1 MADINHKTTSF
12 LQQKAETELKEELD
26 ALAQNDKGPKPPK
39 WRLSPR
45 AVYTFIMGGEA
56 GGKTIVPKYIGDGAR
71 IETAIAT
78 LATDRALLLTGVPG
92 TAKSRVS
99 EHLAAAIS
107 GDTSFLIQG
116 SSATTEEDL
125 LFGWNYASLIAHG
138 PSEASLI
145 PGPVA
150 RAMQSGQ
157 LIRIEELTRIP
168 SMIQDNLLSVLSE
181 KVMVVPD
188 LDLEIR
194 ARKGFNLIATSNDRD
209 RGTYP
214 LSDALKRRFNVV
226 HLPLPKDA
234 ETETKIIKMRIES
247 DVLSFG
253 PDPENICPEKEI
265 QRLVQIFRE
274 LREGVTYDGKQK
286 VKPTQ
291 NILSTAEAISAI
303 RQSIYL
309 ASFFGNGKVTA
320 AEIAATLPG
329 SIVKNEE
336 KDGTAWRD
344 YQQNIIRQR
353 KEWADLTEALKI
365 DLPDSEKT

>member
-1 MADINHKTTSF
+1 MAKSKKTSAAV
-12 LQQKAETELKEELD
+12 LQQKLETELKEELEV
-26 ALAQNDKGPKPPK
+26 LAKNDKGLKPPQ
-39 WRLSPR
+39 WLLSPR
-45 AVYTFIMGGEA
+45 AIYTFLMGGEIE
-56 GGKTIVPKYIGDGAR
+56 GNIISPKYIGDGAL

-99 EHLAAAIS
+99 EHIAAAIS
-107 GDTSFLIQG
+107 GNTSFLIQG

-138 PSEASLI
+138 PSEKALI

-150 RAMQSGQ
+150 RAMQAGQ
-157 LIRIEELTRIP
+157 LVRIEELTRIP
-168 SMIQDNLLSVLSE
+168 SMIQDNLLSILSE
-181 KVMVVPD
+181 KMMVIPD

-194 ARKGFNLIATSNDRD
+194 AKQGFNLIATSNDRD

-226 HLPLPKDA
+226 HLPLPKDI
-234 ETETKIIKMRIES
+234 ETETRIIRLRIEE
-247 DVLSFG
+247 DVFSIDSEL
-253 PDPENICPEKEI
+253 ENICPEKEI
-265 QRLVQIFRE
+265 HRLIQIFRE
-274 LREGVTYDGKQK
+274 LREGVTLDGKQK
-286 VKPTQ
+286 VKSTQ
-291 NILSTAEAISAI
+291 NVLSTAEAISAI

-309 ASFFGNGKVTA
+309 ATFFGNGRVTA

-329 SIVKNEE
+329 SIVKDEE
-336 KDGTAWRD
+336 KDGAAWKD

-353 KEWADLTEALKI
+353 KEWNDLAEALEI
-365 DLPDSEKT
+365 NVTQLKTS